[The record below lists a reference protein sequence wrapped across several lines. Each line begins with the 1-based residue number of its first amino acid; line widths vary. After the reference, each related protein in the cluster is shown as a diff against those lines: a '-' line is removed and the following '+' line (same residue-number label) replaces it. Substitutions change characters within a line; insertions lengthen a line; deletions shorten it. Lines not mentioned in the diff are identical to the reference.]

1 MENTKTK
8 IVSVAN
14 QKGGVAKTTSAFNIA
29 AILAQREKRVL
40 MIDLDP
46 QSSLSVSCMKYEYDP
61 DDITITELMSS
72 IINKKTVDFK
82 TAVHHNEP
90 NNIDYIPA
98 TITLSGI
105 EVDNIAAILAQR
117 EKRVLM
123 IDLDPQSSLSVSCMK
138 YEYDPDDITI
148 TELMSSIINK
158 KTVDFKTAVHHNEPN
173 NIDYIPATITLS
185 GIEVDLCRTRCCEMV
200 LKRVL
205 SNYIGC
211 YDYIIIDCP
220 PSLSNLL
227 YNALSAADMVL
238 IPVLAQEM
246 ALSGIPLLL
255 DSIDDIHEYANPDL
269 EILGVFATWTE
280 KNNTMSAE
288 VIDSIKAAFNDKYL
302 GSISKSKAAQDS
314 SREGIALC
322 NYKISSTNKY
332 KNMLADEYRVIADK
346 IECVTV
352 TH

>member
-1 MENTKTK
+1 
-8 IVSVAN
+8 
-14 QKGGVAKTTSAFNIA
+14 
-29 AILAQREKRVL
+29 

-72 IINKKTVDFK
+72 IINKKTIDFK
-82 TAVHHNEP
+82 A
-90 NNIDYIPA
+90 
-98 TITLSGI
+98 
-105 EVDNIAAILAQR
+105 
-117 EKRVLM
+117 
-123 IDLDPQSSLSVSCMK
+123 
-138 YEYDPDDITI
+138 
-148 TELMSSIINK
+148 
-158 KTVDFKTAVHHNEPN
+158 AVHHNEPN

-200 LKRVL
+200 LKRVI

-246 ALSGIPLLL
+246 TLSGIPLLL

-288 VIDSIKAAFNDKYL
+288 VIESIKPHSMINTLAA
-302 GSISKSKAAQDS
+302 
-314 SREGIALC
+314 
-322 NYKISSTNKY
+322 
-332 KNMLADEYRVIADK
+332 
-346 IECVTV
+346 
-352 TH
+352 

>member
-8 IVSVAN
+8 IVAVAN

-72 IINKKTVDFK
+72 IINKKT
-82 TAVHHNEP
+82 
-90 NNIDYIPA
+90 I
-98 TITLSGI
+98 
-105 EVDNIAAILAQR
+105 
-117 EKRVLM
+117 
-123 IDLDPQSSLSVSCMK
+123 
-138 YEYDPDDITI
+138 
-148 TELMSSIINK
+148 
-158 KTVDFKTAVHHNEPN
+158 DFKTAVHHNEPN

-200 LKRVL
+200 LKRVI

-255 DSIDDIHEYANPDL
+255 DSI
-269 EILGVFATWTE
+269 
-280 KNNTMSAE
+280 
-288 VIDSIKAAFNDKYL
+288 
-302 GSISKSKAAQDS
+302 SKSKAAQDS

>member
-105 EVDNIAAILAQR
+105 EVD
-117 EKRVLM
+117 
-123 IDLDPQSSLSVSCMK
+123 
-138 YEYDPDDITI
+138 
-148 TELMSSIINK
+148 
-158 KTVDFKTAVHHNEPN
+158 
-173 NIDYIPATITLS
+173 
-185 GIEVDLCRTRCCEMV
+185 LCRTRCCEMV
-200 LKRVL
+200 LKRVI

-211 YDYIIIDCP
+211 STMRFP
-220 PSLSNLL
+220 PQIWS
-227 YNALSAADMVL
+227 
-238 IPVLAQEM
+238 
-246 ALSGIPLLL
+246 
-255 DSIDDIHEYANPDL
+255 
-269 EILGVFATWTE
+269 
-280 KNNTMSAE
+280 
-288 VIDSIKAAFNDKYL
+288 
-302 GSISKSKAAQDS
+302 
-314 SREGIALC
+314 
-322 NYKISSTNKY
+322 
-332 KNMLADEYRVIADK
+332 
-346 IECVTV
+346 
-352 TH
+352 

>member
-8 IVSVAN
+8 IVAVAN

-29 AILAQREKRVL
+29 AILAQREKKVL
-40 MIDLDP
+40 MIDFDP
-46 QSSLSVSCMKYEYDP
+46 QSSLSVSCMQYEYNP

-72 IINKKTVDFK
+72 IINKKTIDFK

-98 TITLSGI
+98 TITLSG
-105 EVDNIAAILAQR
+105 
-117 EKRVLM
+117 
-123 IDLDPQSSLSVSCMK
+123 
-138 YEYDPDDITI
+138 
-148 TELMSSIINK
+148 
-158 KTVDFKTAVHHNEPN
+158 F
-173 NIDYIPATITLS
+173 
-185 GIEVDLCRTRCCEMV
+185 EVDLCRTRCCEMV

-288 VIDSIKAAFNDKYL
+288 VFGSSEAAFNGKYR
-302 GSISKSKAAQDS
+302 GSISRS
-314 SREGIALC
+314 
-322 NYKISSTNKY
+322 
-332 KNMLADEYRVIADK
+332 
-346 IECVTV
+346 
-352 TH
+352 

>member
-8 IVSVAN
+8 IVAVAN

-29 AILAQREKRVL
+29 AILAQREKKVL

-46 QSSLSVSCMKYEYDP
+46 QSSLSVSCMKYEYDH

-72 IINKKTVDFK
+72 IINKKTIDF
-82 TAVHHNEP
+82 
-90 NNIDYIPA
+90 
-98 TITLSGI
+98 
-105 EVDNIAAILAQR
+105 
-117 EKRVLM
+117 M
-123 IDLDPQSSLSVSCMK
+123 
-138 YEYDPDDITI
+138 
-148 TELMSSIINK
+148 
-158 KTVDFKTAVHHNEPN
+158 TAVHHNEPN

-238 IPVLAQEM
+238 IPV
-246 ALSGIPLLL
+246 
-255 DSIDDIHEYANPDL
+255 HEYANPDL

-288 VIDSIKAAFNDKYL
+288 VIESIKAAFNDKYL

>member
-1 MENTKTK
+1 
-8 IVSVAN
+8 
-14 QKGGVAKTTSAFNIA
+14 
-29 AILAQREKRVL
+29 
-40 MIDLDP
+40 
-46 QSSLSVSCMKYEYDP
+46 
-61 DDITITELMSS
+61 
-72 IINKKTVDFK
+72 
-82 TAVHHNEP
+82 
-90 NNIDYIPA
+90 
-98 TITLSGI
+98 
-105 EVDNIAAILAQR
+105 
-117 EKRVLM
+117 
-123 IDLDPQSSLSVSCMK
+123 
-138 YEYDPDDITI
+138 
-148 TELMSSIINK
+148 
-158 KTVDFKTAVHHNEPN
+158 
-173 NIDYIPATITLS
+173 
-185 GIEVDLCRTRCCEMV
+185 MV
-200 LKRVL
+200 LKRVI

-246 ALSGIPLLL
+246 TLSGIPLLL

-288 VIDSIKAAFNDKYL
+288 VIESIKAAFNDKYL

>member
-8 IVSVAN
+8 IVAVAN

-29 AILAQREKRVL
+29 AILAQREKKVL

-46 QSSLSVSCMKYEYDP
+46 QSSLSVSCMKYEYDH

-72 IINKKTVDFK
+72 IINKKTIDF
-82 TAVHHNEP
+82 
-90 NNIDYIPA
+90 
-98 TITLSGI
+98 
-105 EVDNIAAILAQR
+105 
-117 EKRVLM
+117 M
-123 IDLDPQSSLSVSCMK
+123 
-138 YEYDPDDITI
+138 
-148 TELMSSIINK
+148 
-158 KTVDFKTAVHHNEPN
+158 TAVHHNEPN

-246 ALSGIPLLL
+246 ALSGIPLHL

-288 VIDSIKAAFNDKYL
+288 VIESIKAAFNDKYL
-302 GSISKSKAAQDS
+302 GSICQTQLQLSVSQHKQVKSS
-314 SREGIALC
+314 SGQQP
-322 NYKISSTNKY
+322 
-332 KNMLADEYRVIADK
+332 
-346 IECVTV
+346 
-352 TH
+352 

>member
-72 IINKKTVDFK
+72 IINKKTIDFK
-82 TAVHHNEP
+82 TAVHHN
-90 NNIDYIPA
+90 
-98 TITLSGI
+98 
-105 EVDNIAAILAQR
+105 
-117 EKRVLM
+117 K
-123 IDLDPQSSLSVSCMK
+123 
-138 YEYDPDDITI
+138 
-148 TELMSSIINK
+148 
-158 KTVDFKTAVHHNEPN
+158 PN

-200 LKRVL
+200 LKRVI

-288 VIDSIKAAFNDKYL
+288 VIESIKAAFKDKYL